1 MSSIPQRSLLD
12 KDTWFTEFN
21 KWALENSEILVDTLN
36 PDFFKPVIE
45 AVSLTHIEYK
55 LMMLANIYQFCDSDE
70 AVIEALNDEIELL
83 ETENERLDDYLGKWI
98 AEFPFI
104 SPKLV
109 DGYLLLQT
117 HAGNTTNSEAKFCA
131 IMTWSSHFPPG
142 CQYLLRIR
150 TVHTRRIENLSAKR
164 DLITSGRLH
173 FDQCSSISSILQWDV
188 DDWPYGYG
196 YERSP
201 MPNGLADF
209 DPPSLTKNDHGK
221 ALSYVRSAAFIRSER
236 RRSALARL
244 QQGRGGLSDFLAP
257 SFIDIW
263 YHQFSKWLTDTLP
276 ILFSTDSAYASQW
289 IDVGNEFKAMHHRW
303 TAEAEYQGPRVLT
316 TKNACFSLSRDKT
329 RVRRDVGQFS
339 LPTRHTPICIELD

>member
-1 MSSIPQRSLLD
+1 MSSILQRSLLD
-12 KDTWFTEFN
+12 KDTWFAEFN
-21 KWALENSEILVDTLN
+21 AWAEKSEIRVDTLN

-55 LMMLANIYQFCDSDE
+55 LMMLANIYQFADSDE

-83 ETENERLDDYLGKWI
+83 ENENERLDDYLGKWI
-98 AEFPFI
+98 AEFPFT

-109 DGYLLLQT
+109 DEYLLLQA
-117 HAGNTTNSEAKFCA
+117 HARNTTNSEAKFCA

-142 CQYLLRIR
+142 CQYLLRVR
-150 TVHTRRIENLSAKR
+150 TVHARRIENLSAKR

-173 FDQCSSISSILQWDV
+173 FDQCSSMSSILRPDV
-188 DDWPYGYG
+188 EDWPHGYG

-209 DPPSLTKNDHGK
+209 DAPSLTKNNPGK

-244 QQGRGGLSDFLAP
+244 QQDRGGLSDFLAP
-257 SFIDIW
+257 SHVDVW
-263 YHQFSKWLTDTLP
+263 YHRFSAWLTDILP
-276 ILFSTDSAYASQW
+276 VLFKTNTAYAAQW
-289 IDVGNEFKAMHHRW
+289 IDVGNELKAMHHRW

-316 TKNACFSLSRDKT
+316 TRNACFSLSRDKT

-339 LPTRHTPICIELD
+339 LPARHTPICVELH